1 MTIDSKRIPK
11 HVAIIMDG
19 NGRWAKKKGFQRVR
33 GHQKGAEAVREIV
46 TASREAGIRWLTL
59 YAFSQ
64 ENWKRPRLEV
74 QALMKLLK
82 RFLKNELNEMLEN
95 EIRLKTIGRTENIP
109 LDTRQILL
117 DTIEKT
123 AHNTGMTL
131 TLALSYGSRQEIV
144 DACIKI
150 GRLIKNGD
158 KAVEE
163 IDEKLI
169 SSCLYTA
176 EMPDPDLLI
185 RTSGEYRISN
195 FLLWQLSYT
204 ELYITPTL
212 WPDFGKEE
220 YLRALEDY
228 QRRERRFGG
237 VLKTGNAGKWTD
249 NASQTVAHSPDRHSH
264 SDLYHWFWSKVPV
277 SCPFVRGSHRIFH
290 RILQHNRNGRIKIHP
305 VRKFLFDFFPFCC
318 NIHEAGDVCADHH
331 RAVGFSSYG
340 LPDDA

>member
-150 GRLIKNGD
+150 GRLIKDGD

-237 VLKTGNAGKWTD
+237 VLK
-249 NASQTVAHSPDRHSH
+249 
-264 SDLYHWFWSKVPV
+264 
-277 SCPFVRGSHRIFH
+277 
-290 RILQHNRNGRIKIHP
+290 NG
-305 VRKFLFDFFPFCC
+305 
-318 NIHEAGDVCADHH
+318 
-331 RAVGFSSYG
+331 
-340 LPDDA
+340 